1 MRSPDD
7 RSETFFSVEKVDDT
21 LRELNTHGSF
31 ELPVETYTDNCE
43 IFHSLYNHWHDEME
57 LILIESGSGLIRLN
71 KEILRVRK
79 GDLIIV
85 NRGVLHGIKTDLK
98 NILYFRSI
106 VFDLNFLSGPA
117 GDLCQERVISL
128 LLENQ
133 AEFTH
138 ILSPED
144 ANYRNIHQLFDEI
157 HTCHKEKAPYYFMKL
172 KSLFF
177 SFFYEMLMGNY
188 IIPADREQNK
198 SLASIKKIL
207 DYINLN
213 YSQPLT
219 AAGLASLSNYSE
231 YYFMKLFKEYT
242 DKTLISYINDLRIEK
257 SRTLLLHTD
266 SSVTEVALAVG
277 FNNTS
282 YFIKKFQQATGISPN
297 KFRRNLS

>member
-1 MRSPDD
+1 MKSNIEEHTSPI
-7 RSETFFSVEKVDDT
+7 KVDDT
-21 LRELNTHGSF
+21 LKELNPHGSF
-31 ELPVETYTDNCE
+31 ELPIETYTDNCE

-57 LILIESGSGLIRLN
+57 LICIESGSGLVRLN
-71 KEILRVRK
+71 KETLRVK
-79 GDLIIV
+79 AGDLIIV

-128 LLENQ
+128 LQGNQ

-138 ILSPED
+138 IISSAD
-144 ANYRNIHQLFDEI
+144 SNYSNILHLFDEI
-157 HTCHKEKAPYYFMKL
+157 HTCHNQKSPYYFVKL

-177 SFFYEMLMGNY
+177 EFFYEMLMGNY
-188 IIPADREQNK
+188 IIPADKEQNK

-207 DYINLN
+207 DHINLN

-219 AAGLASLSNYSE
+219 ATQLAGLSNYSE
-231 YYFMKLFKEYT
+231 YYFMKLFKQYT
-242 DKTLISYINDLRIEK
+242 DKTLIAYVNDLRIEK
-257 SRTLLLHTD
+257 AKPLLLHSD
-266 SSVTEVALAVG
+266 RSVTEIALEVG

-282 YFIKKFQQATGISPN
+282 YFIKKFQQVTGMSPH
-297 KFRRNLS
+297 KFRKNLS